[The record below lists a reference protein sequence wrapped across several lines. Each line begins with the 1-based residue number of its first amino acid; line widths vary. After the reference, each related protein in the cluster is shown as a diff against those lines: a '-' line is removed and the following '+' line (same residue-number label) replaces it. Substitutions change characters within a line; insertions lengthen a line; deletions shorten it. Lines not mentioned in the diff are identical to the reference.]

1 MAVGDN
7 WFLAVDVKS
16 SALNGIY
23 GGIYHSPSS
32 SDTEFIDSYEEWLRS
47 VFADERRNV
56 FVGDFNIRWNEPGC
70 SRELKNVAD
79 AMGMRQIVLEPT
91 RVGPTSSNIIDLVFT
106 NMENAE
112 ARVVEELKVSDHET
126 ISIAIGNDTINLP
139 EREESYVSWKRY
151 SKDKLQEILRKN
163 RSSNSRIDE
172 TIGEASRNFS
182 TNLVSAVESLVD
194 VRCCRRTETSDW
206 YTDHLRAMKNERDDA
221 YRQYRCT
228 KSVPALE
235 KYKLLRNAYVRGL
248 KQAKNQSVEEEIRS
262 CHGDSKKLWRCLK
275 SLIQPGGKQHAE
287 IVFGTGCSDAETAR
301 RLNNFFVDSV
311 EEIHA
316 KIPPPSVVPVA
327 VQEEP
332 EESLYE
338 FQQVTMA
345 KLKDTVRS
353 LKDCAGVDN
362 VTKRVPKSTRPED
375 HRPINMLPLYE
386 KVIETIV
393 KEQLTAFV
401 DRVGVLVEEQSGFR
415 RHHSCSFA
423 SLRNTWYSFEVA
435 KQPSTSDKVQ
445 QRNIAR
451 YGGYNLFNQLPDEAK
466 LTSNI
471 NEFKRH
477 CKTFVLR
484 RPLE

>member
-1 MAVGDN
+1 MYLNIAGMKSHFDELKLIIQKTTPKIIVLTETHLTEKHDLDEFQIQTYSCSFCLSRSAHTGGVAVYVDDRLKYETISNMAVGDN

-151 SKDKLQEILRKN
+151 SKDKLQEILRRN

-206 YTDHLRAMKNERDDA
+206 YTDHLRAMKNERDNA
-221 YRQYRCT
+221 YRQYRST

-287 IVFGTGCSDAETAR
+287 IVFGTG
-301 RLNNFFVDSV
+301 
-311 EEIHA
+311 
-316 KIPPPSVVPVA
+316 
-327 VQEEP
+327 
-332 EESLYE
+332 
-338 FQQVTMA
+338 
-345 KLKDTVRS
+345 
-353 LKDCAGVDN
+353 
-362 VTKRVPKSTRPED
+362 
-375 HRPINMLPLYE
+375 
-386 KVIETIV
+386 
-393 KEQLTAFV
+393 
-401 DRVGVLVEEQSGFR
+401 
-415 RHHSCSFA
+415 
-423 SLRNTWYSFEVA
+423 
-435 KQPSTSDKVQ
+435 
-445 QRNIAR
+445 
-451 YGGYNLFNQLPDEAK
+451 
-466 LTSNI
+466 
-471 NEFKRH
+471 
-477 CKTFVLR
+477 
-484 RPLE
+484 

>member
-1 MAVGDN
+1 MAVGEN

-151 SKDKLQEILRKN
+151 SKDKLQEILRRN
-163 RSSNSRIDE
+163 RSNNSRIDE

-206 YTDHLRAMKNERDDA
+206 YTDHLRAMKNERDNA

-235 KYKLLRNAYVRGL
+235 RYKLLRNAYVRGL

-362 VTKRVPKSTRPED
+362 VTKRVMLDALDVVGGELLDIVPKSTRPED

-401 DRVGVLVEEQSGFR
+401 DRVGLDVEPLQTTFCLGLPARIPFR
-415 RHHSCSFA
+415 
-423 SLRNTWYSFEVA
+423 L
-435 KQPSTSDKVQ
+435 PSSSTGEH
-445 QRNIAR
+445 R
-451 YGGYNLFNQLPDEAK
+451 YGGPCQQHK
-466 LTSNI
+466 LNRL
-471 NEFKRH
+471 KA
-477 CKTFVLR
+477 
-484 RPLE
+484 